1 MAQRNEQP
9 PIGIDR
15 NILVRSMDEV
25 MHASMMPYA
34 EHVILERALP
44 RVEDGLKPVQ
54 RRILY
59 TMMGLSVTPDK
70 PHRKSARIV
79 GDCLGKYHPHGDS
92 SVYDAMVRMAQD
104 FNMQA
109 PLVDGHGNFGSV
121 DGDSAAAMRYT
132 EARMTPLALELL
144 RDIEKDCVDFTLN
157 FDDTQKEP
165 VLLPGRFPNL
175 LVNGASGIAV
185 GLATNIP
192 PHNFAETIDA
202 VVAQI
207 NDPDITLD
215 ALMKIIPCP
224 DFPTGGY
231 LLDSEEIRLAY
242 ETGRGKLTVRAK
254 AEIEQGKNGKQLI
267 VVTQMPYQVNKAR
280 ALEGILKLTQEK
292 RVLFAGVSDIR
303 DESDRLGM
311 RAVIEVKK
319 DADAEKILQYLYKY
333 SDLQVTFGVN
343 MVAIAQGK
351 PQQLGLKELLAYY
364 IAHQENVVTRRTR
377 FDLEAAQR
385 REHILEGL
393 RIAILNIDEVIALI
407 RASKTPKEAKE
418 KLMARFTLSEIQ
430 AQAILDLRLQRLTNL
445 ELVAIEN
452 EYKEVKREIKRLNA
466 ILASPQKLH
475 DVIREELMEIR
486 DRYALP
492 RKTALVRDDGAEIE
506 IQIQEELKVVED
518 VTIALLEGDK
528 FRRVPAKN
536 GGGQSILGEG
546 ERALCVWAL
555 STDKR
560 IRLFTNLGAL
570 FTLPVA
576 DIPETKPGGKPANL
590 NAILTLESGER
601 VVSCL
606 EEENEGQLLFFMK
619 AGGIKRTAA
628 EQYATRNRKVQA
640 VSLKDGDELLGVERM
655 RSEGYTTLLITRLG
669 MSIRFET
676 HTIPE
681 MGRVAAG
688 VKCIKLDAGDEV
700 VYFAQ
705 IPDEGE
711 IVTMTERGYA
721 KRSFVFEYEVQ
732 GRNGKGLKT
741 FDFKKNG
748 SNGTR
753 IAAAMHVTMP
763 YPFIVEQFHG
773 QKTEFDTE
781 SVRID
786 LRAGKGTLLVMAM
799 LDDVVTAA
807 YRKADS

>member
-1 MAQRNEQP
+1 
-9 PIGIDR
+9 
-15 NILVRSMDEV
+15 MDEV

-79 GDCLGKYHPHGDS
+79 GDCLGKYHPHGDT

-104 FNMQA
+104 FNMLA
-109 PLVDGHGNFGSV
+109 PLVDGHGNFGSI

-165 VLLPGRFPNL
+165 MLLPGRFPNL

-192 PHNFAETIDA
+192 PHNFAESIDA
-202 VVAQI
+202 VVAQL
-207 NDPDITLD
+207 NDPDIGLD
-215 ALMKIIPCP
+215 ALMKIVPCP

-231 LLDSEEIRLAY
+231 ILDSEEIKLAY

-254 AEIEQGKNGKQLI
+254 AEIEQGRNGKQLI
-267 VVTQMPYQVNKAR
+267 VVTEMPYQVNKAR

-292 RVLFAGVSDIR
+292 RALFAGVSDIR
-303 DESDRLGM
+303 DESDRMGM

-351 PQQLGLKELLAYY
+351 PQQLGLKELIAHY
-364 IAHQENVVTRRTR
+364 IAHQEEVVTRRTQ
-377 FDLEAAQR
+377 FDLDAAKR

-418 KLMARFTLSEIQ
+418 RLMARFSLTEIQ

-445 ELVAIEN
+445 ELIAIEN
-452 EYKEVKREIKRLNA
+452 EYKEVRREIKNLGA
-466 ILASPQKLH
+466 ILASPGKLRE
-475 DVIREELMEIR
+475 VIRSELLEIRGKYAQARRTALIREESAAI
-486 DRYALP
+486 
-492 RKTALVRDDGAEIE
+492 VIE
-506 IQIQEELKVVED
+506 EELRVVED
-518 VTIALLEGDK
+518 VAVAVIEGGK
-528 FRRVPAKN
+528 LRRLPAKP
-536 GGGQSILGEG
+536 GQAILGEG
-546 ERALCVWAL
+546 ERALCVL
-555 STDKR
+555 NLTSDKR
-560 IRLFTNLGAL
+560 LRLFTNLGSC
-570 FTLPVA
+570 FTLAVS
-576 DIPETKPGGKPANL
+576 DIPETKPGGKAVNL
-590 NAILTLESGER
+590 NTILALENGER
-601 VVSCL
+601 VVSCF
-606 EEENEGQLLFFMK
+606 EESDEGALLFFTKLGSIKLTK
-619 AGGIKRTAA
+619 AD
-628 EQYATRNRKVQA
+628 EYSTRNKKVQA
-640 VSLKDGDELLGVERM
+640 ISLKDGDELIGVQRKLG
-655 RSEGYTTLLITRLG
+655 EGYTVLLVTRHA
-669 MSIRFET
+669 MSIRFEPD
-676 HTIPE
+676 TIPE

-688 VKCIKLDAGDEV
+688 VKCIKLEPGDEI
-700 VYFAQ
+700 VYFDQ

-711 IVTMTERGYA
+711 ILTISDRGYA
-721 KRSFVFEYEVQ
+721 KRSFVFEYEIQ
-732 GRNGKGLKT
+732 GRNGKGLKA

-753 IAAAMHVTMP
+753 VAAAMHVTVP
-763 YPFIVEQFHG
+763 YIFIVEQLHG
-773 QKTEFDTE
+773 TRTACETEL
-781 SVRID
+781 VRID
-786 LRAGKGTLLVMAM
+786 LRAGKGTLLVMAL

>member
-1 MAQRNEQP
+1 MSMAKKTELP
-9 PIGIDR
+9 PIGSDR
-15 NILVRSMDEV
+15 NILTRSMDEV

-59 TMMGLSVTPDK
+59 TMMGLAVTPDK

-192 PHNFAETIDA
+192 PHNFAESIDA
-202 VVAQI
+202 VIAQLS
-207 NDPDITLD
+207 DPDIGLD
-215 ALMKIIPCP
+215 ELMKIIPCP
-224 DFPTGGY
+224 DLPTGGY
-231 LLDSEEIRLAY
+231 ILDSEEIRLAY
-242 ETGRGKLTVRAK
+242 ETGRGKITVRAK
-254 AEIEQGKNGKQLI
+254 AEIEQAKNGKQLI
-267 VVTQMPYQVNKAR
+267 VVTEMPYQVNKAR

-292 RVLFAGVSDIR
+292 KMLFAGVSDIR
-303 DESDRLGM
+303 DESDRMGM
-311 RAVIEVKK
+311 RAVIEVRK

-343 MVAIAQGK
+343 MVAITEGK
-351 PQQLGLKELLAYY
+351 PQQLGLKELIAHY
-364 IAHQENVVTRRTR
+364 ITHQENVITRRTR
-377 FDLEAAQR
+377 FDLDAALR

-418 KLMARFTLSEIQ
+418 KLMARFHLTEIQ

-452 EYKEVKREIKRLNA
+452 EYKDVKREIKNLNA
-466 ILASPQKLH
+466 ILASPGRLRE
-475 DVIREELMEIR
+475 VIRTELTEIKEK
-486 DRYALP
+486 YAVA
-492 RKTALVRDDGAEIE
+492 RRTALVRDDGADIDV
-506 IQIQEELKVVED
+506 QIQEDLKVVED
-518 VTIALLEGDK
+518 VTVAVIEGGRL
-528 FRRVPAKN
+528 RRVPTKA
-536 GGGQSILGEG
+536 GQSVLAEG
-546 ERALCVWAL
+546 EKAICIMDLN
-555 STDKR
+555 TEKR
-560 IRLFTNLGAL
+560 LRLFTNMGACL
-570 FTLPVA
+570 TLPVS
-576 DIPETKPGGKPANL
+576 DIPETKQGGKPVNI
-590 NAILTLESGER
+590 NTILALESGEQI
-601 VVSCL
+601 VSCF
-606 EEENEGQLLFFMK
+606 EKSDEGALLFFTK
-619 AGGIKRTAA
+619 LGNVKLTQAA
-628 EQYATRNRKVQA
+628 EYATRNKKVQA
-640 VSLKDGDELLGVERM
+640 ISLREGDSLIGVQKKLGDGH
-655 RSEGYTTLLITRLG
+655 TTMLITRNG

-676 HTIPE
+676 DTVPE
-681 MGRVAAG
+681 MGRIAAG
-688 VKCIKLDAGDEV
+688 VKCIRLDDGDEV
-700 VYFAQ
+700 VFFDQ

-711 IVTMTERGYA
+711 ILVLSERGYA
-721 KRSFVFEYEVQ
+721 KRSFVFEYEIQ

-741 FDFKKNG
+741 FDSKKNG

-753 IAAAMHVTMP
+753 VAAAMHVTV
-763 YPFIVEQFHG
+763 PFTFVVEQFHG
-773 QKTEFDTE
+773 QKSEFDTE
-781 SVRID
+781 LVRID
-786 LRAGKGTLLVMAM
+786 LRAGKGTLLVMAL
-799 LDDVVTAA
+799 LDDVVTCA
-807 YRKADS
+807 YRKADT